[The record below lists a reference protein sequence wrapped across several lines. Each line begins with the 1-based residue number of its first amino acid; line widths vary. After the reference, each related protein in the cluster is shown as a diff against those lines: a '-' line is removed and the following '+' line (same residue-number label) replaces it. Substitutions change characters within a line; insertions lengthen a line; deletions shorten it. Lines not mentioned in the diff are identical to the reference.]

1 MYVCM
6 YVYIYIIYGALHI
19 YGTLYIYNMVFI
31 TEGFLEKLA

>member
-1 MYVCM
+1 M